1 MNLAFMIKAYSF
13 QDCRRIRILSVK
25 LRAVS
30 LFSWSVEQN
39 ARDTQITTRVTEGAS
54 FIRRGSP
61 LRSNPF
67 TEEWC
72 PFRRPTNSKSSH
84 HFFFVAIRCIE
95 VFKKTTL
102 INTSIIIFPTLSYT
116 STHEMPTLLDMLSLK
131 KVPLSGRAFHLGHHR
146 EYPPGQK
153 QCCQEPF
160 SANRA

>member
-1 MNLAFMIKAYSF
+1 MAKRHL
-13 QDCRRIRILSVK
+13 RIR

-39 ARDTQITTRVTEGAS
+39 ARDTQMTTRVTEGAS

-72 PFRRPTNSKSSH
+72 PFRRPTNSKSSYH
-84 HFFFVAIRCIE
+84 FFVAIRFIE

-102 INTSIIIFPTLSYT
+102 INTLIIIFPILSYT

-131 KVPLSGRAFHLGHHR
+131 KVPLSGRTFHIGHHR
-146 EYPPGQK
+146 KYPPGQK
-153 QCCQEPF
+153 QCCQEPV

>member
-1 MNLAFMIKAYSF
+1 MYQVLESRLVEKTSNVMAKRHL
-13 QDCRRIRILSVK
+13 RIR

-72 PFRRPTNSKSSH
+72 PFRRPPNSKSSH
-84 HFFFVAIRCIE
+84 HFFCSYKVHR
-95 VFKKTTL
+95 
-102 INTSIIIFPTLSYT
+102 SIQENDPNKHLNNNFHYPFIYFNSRNAYPFRYVKPEKGTPFGQSLSF
-116 STHEMPTLLDMLSLK
+116 
-131 KVPLSGRAFHLGHHR
+131 R
-146 EYPPGQK
+146 PP
-153 QCCQEPF
+153 
-160 SANRA
+160 